1 MKSNQITVGKEKF
14 KLRITAQGQKNL
26 IQEHGKTFFA
36 LVSESME
43 PGGVGIIDIF
53 TEALNFKGN
62 DNTVTDGDE
71 LYDLMIDAGYDQE
84 KIFKT
89 VVETGK
95 ISGILSAEEAK
106 IFQSVTK
113 NVKSSVF
120 QKLEEAAEELV
131 GIEDEEVEKEPEPTP
146 SEPVDD

>member
-1 MKSNQITVGKEKF
+1 MKSNQITVGEEKF

-26 IQEHGKTFFA
+26 IQEHEKTFFG

-43 PGGVGIIDIF
+43 PGGVGIIDIL

-62 DNTVTDGDE
+62 DNTVTDGAE

-95 ISGILSAEEAK
+95 TSGILSEKEAQT
-106 IFQSVTK
+106 FLRVTK
-113 NVKSSVF
+113 QVKTGVF
-120 QKLEEAAEELV
+120 QRLEEAAEDLAGTE
-131 GIEDEEVEKEPEPTP
+131 EEEVEKGPEKTP

>member
-26 IQEHGKTFFA
+26 IQEHGKTFFG

-43 PGGVGIIDIF
+43 PGGVGIIDIL

-62 DNTVTDGDE
+62 DNSVTDGDE

-95 ISGILSAEEAK
+95 TSGILSEKEAQT
-106 IFQSVTK
+106 FLRVTK
-113 NVKSSVF
+113 QVKTGVF
-120 QKLEEAAEELV
+120 QKLEEAADDLA
-131 GIEDEEVEKEPEPTP
+131 GPEEVEK
-146 SEPVDD
+146 

>member
-1 MKSNQITVGKEKF
+1 MKSNQITIGKEKF

-43 PGGVGIIDIF
+43 PGGIGIVDIL

-62 DNTVTDGDE
+62 DNTVTDGAE
-71 LYDLMIDAGYDQE
+71 LYDLMIDAGYDQGR
-84 KIFKT
+84 IFKT

-95 ISGILSAEEAK
+95 ISGILSEEEAK
-106 IFQSVTK
+106 IFQSVTET
-113 NVKSSVF
+113 VKSGVF
-120 QKLEEAAEELV
+120 KKLEEAAEDL
-131 GIEDEEVEKEPEPTP
+131 IKFEEEPTEEATP
-146 SEPVDD
+146 SKCHVDD

>member
-1 MKSNQITVGKEKF
+1 MTYSQ
-14 KLRITAQGQKNL
+14 
-26 IQEHGKTFFA
+26 
-36 LVSESME
+36 
-43 PGGVGIIDIF
+43 
-53 TEALNFKGN
+53 NFKGN

-131 GIEDEEVEKEPEPTP
+131 GIEDEEVEKEPEQTP